1 MMGPDARPTRSP
13 LRKEFDHVA
22 SSPLG
27 GQARTVLRHQSLPES
42 VHEIL
47 RFRILNNEIPAGAP
61 LLEVALAEEFGV
73 SRTTIRAA
81 MRELQAERLVE
92 ITPRRGSTVIRM
104 SEEDAIEVCFARYTL
119 ESVAVRTLSRG
130 ARREL
135 AGRMGDVLHTM
146 DLCAAKGDFA
156 GMVEADTELHQL
168 VVAASGHPLIVEMWS
183 GLNGQMGA
191 LMRASLDRQRITL
204 ADSVRRHAELVTA
217 LRELPT
223 AAADAVLKEHYIR
236 SEAARA
242 GHA

>member
-1 MMGPDARPTRSP
+1 M
-13 LRKEFDHVA
+13 A
-22 SSPLG
+22 SSPSAAH
-27 GQARTVLRHQSLPES
+27 ARTVLRHQSLPES

-47 RFRILNNEIPAGAP
+47 RFRILNNEVPAGAP
-61 LLEVALAEEFGV
+61 LSEVALAEEFGV

-81 MRELQAERLVE
+81 MRELQAERLIE

-104 SEEDAIEVCFARYTL
+104 SESDAIEVCFARYTL
-119 ESVAVRTLSRG
+119 ESVAVRSLSRG

-135 AGRMGDVLHTM
+135 AGRMAEVLRTM
-146 DLCAAKGDFA
+146 DLCAAEGDFA
-156 GMVEADTELHQL
+156 GMVAADTDLHLL

-204 ADSVRRHAELVTA
+204 EESVRRHAELITA

-223 AAADAVLKEHYIR
+223 AAADAALKEHYVR
-236 SEAARA
+236 SEATPA